1 MEEPLP
7 SKQVVTGSSPVSR
20 SSYGEITLLQLTLEY
35 RKAFGQCRFYELR
48 E

>member
-1 MEEPLP
+1 VEEPLP

-20 SSYGEITLLQLTLEY
+20 SIYGEITLLQLALES
-35 RKAFGQCRFYELR
+35 RKAFGQCHFCELR